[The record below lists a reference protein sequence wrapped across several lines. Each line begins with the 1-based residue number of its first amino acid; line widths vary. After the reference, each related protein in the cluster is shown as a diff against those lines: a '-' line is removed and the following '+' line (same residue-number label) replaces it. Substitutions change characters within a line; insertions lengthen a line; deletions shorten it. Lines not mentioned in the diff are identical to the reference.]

1 MVTKAENDLLTRV
14 EGDAPMGR
22 LIRERYWIPFM
33 RAARVEPGGRPIKV
47 RLVGGDYVVF
57 RALDGRV
64 GFIDEACPHRRASMA
79 LARNE
84 GCGLRC
90 IFHGWVV
97 DVSGKVTEAPSQRH
111 HAEEFASKVPVRR
124 YDVREAG
131 GLLWVWLDAYKGG
144 EAPPFPDFEF
154 TNLPDDHLWVSTT
167 PIACNWLQGL
177 EATVDSVH
185 VNILHQS
192 WVSNI
197 VNSQNAVLQK
207 DLPPLYQFERRNYGV
222 RHAALRDLPD
232 GSVYARVG
240 EFVMPFY
247 GFAGSTNAANGQ
259 HTLFISVPV
268 DDENSILI
276 FMRFASADREPLE
289 NGPGFRNK
297 PEIEASYNLDNFAPV
312 PGPASDYW
320 GQNYEAIR
328 NGHHTGFD
336 QNLLVEDIVV
346 QVSMGPITDR
356 TKEFLSSS
364 DAAVMEVRRM
374 LLKAAK
380 SFEAGEDWRTHDDGI
395 DYLKI
400 RATSGMVPEG
410 GDWREGFEHDRQ
422 QCQGEDQSV
431 GKQLA

>member
-1 MVTKAENDLLTRV
+1 
-14 EGDAPMGR
+14 
-22 LIRERYWIPFM
+22 
-33 RAARVEPGGRPIKV
+33 
-47 RLVGGDYVVF
+47 
-57 RALDGRV
+57 
-64 GFIDEACPHRRASMA
+64 
-79 LARNE
+79 
-84 GCGLRC
+84 
-90 IFHGWVV
+90 
-97 DVSGKVTEAPSQRH
+97 
-111 HAEEFASKVPVRR
+111 
-124 YDVREAG
+124 
-131 GLLWVWLDAYKGG
+131 
-144 EAPPFPDFEF
+144 
-154 TNLPDDHLWVSTT
+154 
-167 PIACNWLQGL
+167 
-177 EATVDSVH
+177 

-232 GSVYARVG
+232 GSIYARVG

-289 NGPGFRNK
+289 NGPGFQNK

-380 SFEAGEDWRTHDDGI
+380 SFEAREDWRGHDDGI
-395 DYLKI
+395 DYPKI

-422 QCQGEDQSV
+422 QQRPGEHQGV